1 MARKFLEDVAIS
13 DVAFSASAPSLN
25 KLFSECCLALEETM
39 ADLKTLRSAKAKS
52 ITIEAPLL
60 EKLLYSFLSE
70 LVFLKDSERLLFKSA
85 KAAVSETKNGW
96 KLKAKLRGEKINR
109 RKHVLR
115 NDVKAV
121 TMHLFKI
128 AKTKKSWKATVVLD
142 I

>member
-1 MARKFLEDVAIS
+1 MAHKFLEDVAIS
-13 DVAFSASAPSLN
+13 DIAFSTSAPSLN
-25 KLFSECCLALEETM
+25 KLFSECAFALEETM

-52 ITIEAPLL
+52 ITIEADLP

-70 LVFLKDSERLLFKSA
+70 LVFLKDSKGLLFKSA
-85 KAAVSETKNGW
+85 KCRVSESKKGW
-96 KLKAKLRGEKINR
+96 KLRAQLRGEKINR
-109 RKHVLR
+109 RRHVLR

-128 AKTKKSWKATVVLD
+128 TKTKRGWKATAVLD